1 MSRGLRSGDPSGPHH
16 EMEGLGGADT
26 AAAVEE
32 RAVRSPAAADIVR
45 THGSAVLVV
54 AGSLGLA
61 AVVDTRNLGSAA
73 VVDARSLGSA
83 AVVDARSRRRIAGHR
98 VVGDPRRVRSL
109 GLGIR
114 TT

>member
-1 MSRGLRSGDPSGPHH
+1 MQGLV
-16 EMEGLGGADT
+16 GADT

-32 RAVRSPAAADIVR
+32 HAVRSPAAAVIFR
-45 THGSAVLVV
+45 SHGSAVLVV
-54 AGSLGLA
+54 AGSLGS
-61 AVVDTRNLGSAA
+61 AVLDVAGSLGSAA
-73 VVDARSLGSA
+73 VVDTRSLGSV

>member
-73 VVDARSLGSA
+73 VVDARS
-83 AVVDARSRRRIAGHR
+83 RRRIAGHR